1 MTELEVMRRAKM
13 YIDHMAN
20 GVNPIDGAPVPD
32 GDILNNVRISRCL
45 FYVSDILRQVI
56 ENNGVIGSHQT
67 IRKAYTIPDVRKFAL
82 SETPIPVSEIAKRL
96 NDTIDLETCRKF
108 SYTVITSWLLE
119 IGALEVSST
128 AEGKNAKRPTSQG
141 NALGI
146 SEELRTGAKGEYTV
160 VVYNREAQQFLLD
173 NIESIVGSANTPG
186 KK

>member
-32 GDILNNVRISRCL
+32 ESILNNVRISRCL

-67 IRKAYTIPDVRKFAL
+67 IRKEYSIPDVRKFAL
-82 SETPIPVSEIAKRL
+82 SETPISVSEIAERL
-96 NDTIDLETCRKF
+96 NDIIDLETCHKF
-108 SYTVITSWLLE
+108 NHTVITSWLIE
-119 IGALEVSST
+119 IGALEVKST
-128 AEGKNAKRPTSQG
+128 VEGKNVKRPTPQG

-146 SEELRTGAKGEYTV
+146 SVESRTGARGEYTV
-160 VVYNREAQQFLLD
+160 VLYNRDAQQFLLD
-173 NIESIVGSANTPG
+173 NIESIVCLANASG